1 MSSLS
6 THVLDTSRGTP
17 AVGIQVS
24 LAALEGSTV
33 AEARTF
39 TTDASGR
46 IGALL
51 PHAEPGRYRLSYD
64 LDGYLRTDEERS
76 FYPLIEVDISIDPE
90 RHHHVVLTLS
100 PFGYFVACVPS

>member
-17 AVGIQVS
+17 AVGIRVS
-24 LAALEGSTV
+24 LAALGGSAA

-39 TTDASGR
+39 TTDANGR
-46 IGALL
+46 IGLL
-51 PHAEPGRYRLSYD
+51 LSNAEPGRYRLSYD
-64 LDGYLRTDEERS
+64 LDGYLRADEERN
-76 FYPLIEVDISIDPE
+76 FYPLIEVDVSVDPE